1 MKRLLL
7 LLRNKDYRFWVMARK
22 GLLDKVPD
30 DVYLSRMFE
39 YKLNKKL
46 NLDHPVSF
54 NEKIQWLKINDRK
67 SEYAIMVDKYRAKK
81 YVGDIIGYEHIVP
94 NYGVWN
100 NFDEIDFSK
109 LPKRF
114 VLKTTHDSG
123 GIVIVRNKD
132 KFDKKKAKKKL
143 NSSLKYKF
151 YKTYREWAYS
161 NVEPRIIAEKYL
173 EQEDGSGL
181 VDYKFFC
188 FNGEPKMLYVSEGLE
203 NHDTAK
209 ISFFDLEGKRLPF
222 YRSDYAQFNNDIQLP
237 STFDKM
243 TEIATTLAKETK
255 LPFVRIDLYDVND
268 TIYFSEITLYPNA
281 GFIPFEPEE
290 WDERLGELL
299 KIE

>member
-123 GIVIVRNKD
+123 
-132 KFDKKKAKKKL
+132 
-143 NSSLKYKF
+143 
-151 YKTYREWAYS
+151 
-161 NVEPRIIAEKYL
+161 
-173 EQEDGSGL
+173 
-181 VDYKFFC
+181 
-188 FNGEPKMLYVSEGLE
+188 
-203 NHDTAK
+203 
-209 ISFFDLEGKRLPF
+209 
-222 YRSDYAQFNNDIQLP
+222 
-237 STFDKM
+237 
-243 TEIATTLAKETK
+243 
-255 LPFVRIDLYDVND
+255 
-268 TIYFSEITLYPNA
+268 
-281 GFIPFEPEE
+281 
-290 WDERLGELL
+290 
-299 KIE
+299 